1 MIAWLCRAPVRV
13 QRSSNMSRTDRYLCA
28 CLRRTVHVR
37 TSVRMLACERKGVRW
52 IRNPKRAAERDGRRV
67 VRMHASVIPDIER
80 QDIVAGCQ
88 LNRVD
93 HTVQRRLP
101 KDRLR

>member
-1 MIAWLCRAPVRV
+1 
-13 QRSSNMSRTDRYLCA
+13 MSRTDRYLCA